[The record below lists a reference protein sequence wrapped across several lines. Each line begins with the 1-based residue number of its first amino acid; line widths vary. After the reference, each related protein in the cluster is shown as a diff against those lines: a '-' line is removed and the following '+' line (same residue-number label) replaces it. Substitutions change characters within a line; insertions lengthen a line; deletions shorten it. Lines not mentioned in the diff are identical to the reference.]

1 PLLVRLVATR
11 GGPSRRLAG
20 ERERER
26 TTRPYR
32 PPALTHVNKR
42 GGCPPSA
49 FRLLPCGEPPG
60 ACSPAPNRVGLP
72 ILRCWI
78 KIERPAPALQERSRA
93 MILQKG
99 GRGVCV
105 SGHVRLCYTNA
116 L

>member
-1 PLLVRLVATR
+1 CRWLTWPARR
-11 GGPSRRLAG
+11 G
-20 ERERER
+20 RER
-26 TTRPYR
+26 TTRPYQ